1 MSFEGVDIERIV
13 AEVMGRLLT
22 SSPPLR
28 SDDRPA
34 AQASSVSAS
43 SEVETSNATS
53 IPGMVITAELV
64 QEGLNGSRNF
74 SGGIRIGPR
83 AILTPS
89 ARDYL
94 RTKNIAW
101 TRETIA
107 VTAGGSKTRWLA
119 VISKANSQAEGVVK
133 NLQAGGL
140 AWEQRLVGLPV
151 EAVSH
156 ATSAICR
163 GEAAGVVVFSGEPEV
178 VACLANRNQSVRAA
192 VAANSHSAVAAKQ
205 SLGANLL
212 AIDPA
217 GKNFFELRT
226 TLNAFTASGAP
237 KPPANWER

>member
-1 MSFEGVDIERIV
+1 MSFDGVDIERIV

-22 SSPPLR
+22 SSPSLR
-28 SDDRPA
+28 SEDRPA
-34 AQASSVSAS
+34 AQASPVSAS
-43 SEVETSNATS
+43 REAETSNATS

-64 QEGLNGSRNF
+64 QAGLNGSRN
-74 SGGIRIGPR
+74 SAGGIRIGPR

-94 RTKNIAW
+94 RTKNINW
-101 TRETIA
+101 TRETVA
-107 VTAGGSKTRWLA
+107 ATAGGSKTRWLA
-119 VISKANSQAEGVVK
+119 MVSKANSQAEAVIK

-151 EAVSH
+151 EAISL
-156 ATSAICR
+156 AISAICR

-192 VAANSHSAVAAKQ
+192 VAINAHSAAAARQ

-217 GKNFFELRT
+217 GRSFFELRT
-226 TLNAFTASGAP
+226 TLNAFTAGGAP